1 MNYAI
6 IVAAGK
12 SERIGPNVDK
22 AFLTLG
28 SKPVIA
34 YSLEAFQACEDIH
47 GIILVVRKERVDSA
61 RSLAQ
66 IFGCHKLKKV
76 IPGGAQRQDSVL
88 RGLEELGDDVDLVA
102 VHDGARPCVTRA
114 LIEETLVSARKFG
127 SGVAAV
133 KITDTIKEVARGSV
147 VSRTIDRTKLWAV
160 QTPQTFKRELL
171 VAAYQKVAKA
181 KASVTDESSAL
192 ELAGEDVHL
201 VSSSWSNLKIT
212 IPDDLKSAALLL
224 GL

>member
-22 AFLTLG
+22 AFLNLG
-28 SKPVIA
+28 SKPVLA
-34 YSLEAFQACEDIH
+34 YSLAAFQACEDIH
-47 GIILVVRKERVDSA
+47 GIILVVRKEQVETA
-61 RSLAQ
+61 QALAK

-76 IPGGAQRQDSVL
+76 IPGGTQRQDSVL
-88 RGLEELGDDVDLVA
+88 KGLAELGDEVDLVA
-102 VHDGARPCVTRA
+102 VHDGARPCVTPA
-114 LIEETLVSARKFG
+114 LITETLASARKFG

-133 KITDTIKEVARGSV
+133 KIMDTIKEVDRGSV
-147 VSRTIDRTKLWAV
+147 VKRTVDRTKLWAV
-160 QTPQTFKRELL
+160 QTPQTFKHELL
-171 VAAYQKVAKA
+171 VAAYRKVAKA
-181 KASVTDESSAL
+181 KATVTDESSAL
-192 ELAGEDVHL
+192 ELAGEEVHL
-201 VSSSWSNLKIT
+201 VASSWSNLKIT